1 MAEEKMQMTREGLE
15 KLEKEYRHL
24 IEVDR
29 PEVIEALK
37 AARSQGDLSENAD
50 YDAAR
55 GRQAEIEARILEIE
69 HIKDIARI
77 VDSGKGAKGKK
88 INLGHVVTFTE
99 TASGEKLTVKLVG
112 TVEANATAL
121 PYPLISNESALG
133 KALIGKA
140 PGDDVMVESLTPYQI
155 HIDEAHFE

>member
-29 PEVIEALK
+29 PEVIEAFK
-37 AARSQGDLSENAD
+37 AARSQGDLSENAE

-77 VDSGKGAKGKK
+77 VDSGKGSKGKK
-88 INLGHVVTFTE
+88 INLGHVVTYTE
-99 TASGEKLTVKLVG
+99 IESGEKTTVKLVG
-112 TVEANATAL
+112 TVEASATAM

-133 KALIGKA
+133 KALIGKT
-140 PGDDVMVESLTPYQI
+140 PGDDVMVESLTPYKI

>member
-77 VDSGKGAKGKK
+77 VDSGKGSKGKK
-88 INLGHVVTFTE
+88 INLGHVVTYTE
-99 TASGEKLTVKLVG
+99 IESGEKTTVKLVG
-112 TVEANATAL
+112 TVEANATAM

-133 KALIGKA
+133 KALIGKT
-140 PGDDVMVESLTPYQI
+140 PGDDVMVESLTPYKI

>member
-77 VDSGKGAKGKK
+77 VDSGKGSKGKK
-88 INLGHVVTFTE
+88 INLGHVVTYTE
-99 TASGEKLTVKLVG
+99 IESGEKTTVKLVG
-112 TVEANATAL
+112 TVEASATAM

-133 KALIGKA
+133 KALIGKT
-140 PGDDVMVESLTPYQI
+140 PGDDVMVESLTPYKI

>member
-77 VDSGKGAKGKK
+77 VDSGKGSKGKK
-88 INLGHVVTFTE
+88 INLGHVVTYTE
-99 TASGEKLTVKLVG
+99 IESGEKTTVKLVG
-112 TVEANATAL
+112 TVEASATAM

-133 KALIGKA
+133 KALIGKT
-140 PGDDVMVESLTPYQI
+140 PGDDVMVESLTPDKI